1 MPLVS
6 VCIITYNSANT
17 IIQTLNSI
25 KDQTYRNIELIIS
38 DDFSI
43 DESVSLC
50 KEWLEKNYDSFV
62 NTRIVTVDNNTGT
75 SANANRAWRAAKGE
89 WIKLLAGDDL
99 LLPDCIESN
108 VSYCKQNKEA
118 KVLLSEVIPFREI
131 NGKLITEASS
141 QYAMMPFWNKTAM
154 AQFEELLHHNFL
166 PAPTTF
172 ISRSIL
178 EENPYNEE
186 IPIMEDYP
194 QWINLTKK
202 GIRLSF
208 MNKPTVMYRMGDSVT
223 RSKAKIF
230 SPLYR
235 DSYCKF
241 FWDVL
246 NPEIKK
252 AGLVDAYNY
261 QRKILFMYDINSFIF
276 NNRKNKVV
284 TLMARVIAGLLK
296 RYKKIDFNY

>member
-1 MPLVS
+1 M
-6 VCIITYNSANT
+6 
-17 IIQTLNSI
+17 
-25 KDQTYRNIELIIS
+25 
-38 DDFSI
+38 
-43 DESVSLC
+43 
-50 KEWLEKNYDSFV
+50 
-62 NTRIVTVDNNTGT
+62 
-75 SANANRAWRAAKGE
+75 
-89 WIKLLAGDDL
+89 
-99 LLPDCIESN
+99 
-108 VSYCKQNKEA
+108 
-118 KVLLSEVIPFREI
+118 
-131 NGKLITEASS
+131 
-141 QYAMMPFWNKTAM
+141 
-154 AQFEELLHHNFL
+154 ELLHHNFL

-172 ISRSIL
+172 IRRSLL
-178 EENPYNEE
+178 EENPYSEE
-186 IPIMEDYP
+186 FPIMEDYP

-202 GIRLSF
+202 GVHLYF
-208 MNKPTVMYRMGDSVT
+208 MNRPTVMYRMGDSVT

-261 QRKILFMYDINSFIF
+261 QRKILYMYDINSFIF

-284 TLMARVIAGLLK
+284 TLMTRVIAGLLK